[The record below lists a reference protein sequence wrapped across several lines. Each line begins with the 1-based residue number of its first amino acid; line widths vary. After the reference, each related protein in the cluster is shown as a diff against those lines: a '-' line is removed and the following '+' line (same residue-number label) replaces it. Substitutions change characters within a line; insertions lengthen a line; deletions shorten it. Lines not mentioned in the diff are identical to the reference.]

1 MVAPAMCCAW
11 NPLARPSE
19 AVHARIGAR
28 DWGCN
33 RGGFGAA
40 FAIPEPGPH
49 PVCMKTRA
57 PPDPTRARPIN
68 RNSEKK
74 RRKKTTLFSDQITRK
89 KEVKISDEINKSRC
103 PSAPLEQ

>member
-1 MVAPAMCCAW
+1 IRCVCAGMVAPAMCCAW

-57 PPDPTRARPIN
+57 RPDPSRPDK
-68 RNSEKK
+68 SEQEKK
-74 RRKKTTLFSDQITRK
+74 KKK
-89 KEVKISDEINKSRC
+89 KNYFVFRSNNAKKRSKN
-103 PSAPLEQ
+103 L

>member
-11 NPLARPSE
+11 NPPARPSE

-57 PPDPTRARPIN
+57 RPDPTPAGPIN
-68 RNSEKK
+68 RKSEKK
-74 RRKKTTLFSDQITRK
+74 RKKKTTLFSDQITQK
-89 KEVKISDEINKSRC
+89 KEKKNSDKINKKHYTSD
-103 PSAPLEQ
+103 SL